1 MYEVSGFPFLKMAIE
16 TDNLAANGNILGNNG
31 LVSII
36 FRLQPDM
43 VIFLVEALNRSVI
56 IAYQGYN
63 DITVLGMVLF
73 RYDEVIAFL
82 NACLDH
88 AVPADH
94 QDEAVVVAAHHFSR
108 QREDRFQMLIG
119 HQRFAGA
126 DSTYQRHGNHFLVAP
141 GHISYHFDGSG
152 AGRISLDNSQF
163 LQPGQVSVNR
173 RSGTKI
179 DCRADFTDSRGNP
192 SS

>member
-88 AVPADH
+88 LCP
-94 QDEAVVVAAHHFSR
+94 R
-108 QREDRFQMLIG
+108 G
-119 HQRFAGA
+119 P
-126 DSTYQRHGNHFLVAP
+126 P
-141 GHISYHFDGSG
+141 G
-152 AGRISLDNSQF
+152 
-163 LQPGQVSVNR
+163 
-173 RSGTKI
+173 
-179 DCRADFTDSRGNP
+179 
-192 SS
+192 